1 MGRDNE
7 IARVIGRRVFG
18 GGGGCFDKHLLEIVG
33 AYGDGREGSEMD
45 PSWRIVPSSEDSA
58 ASSLPGTRTWVLLIA
73 PPPAALV
80 AVEWKPTPQPWG

>member
-58 ASSLPGTRTWVLLIA
+58 ASSLPGTRTV
-73 PPPAALV
+73 V
-80 AVEWKPTPQPWG
+80 AGVVKPMGVVFADETYLGFC